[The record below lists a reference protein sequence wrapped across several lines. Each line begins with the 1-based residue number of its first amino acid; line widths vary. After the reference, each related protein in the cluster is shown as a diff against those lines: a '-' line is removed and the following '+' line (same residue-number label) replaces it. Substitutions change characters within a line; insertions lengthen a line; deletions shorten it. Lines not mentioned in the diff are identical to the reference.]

1 MQNHRQHVVW
11 HPPPQHTTGTRAY
24 PQIAIFGRD
33 FSVTTGKAALFS
45 FVLTLTMVDTILH
58 FDALYVGLCARR
70 CLRLIVPAPR
80 LFDMDGTLVDSTDG
94 VVGAWELFA
103 EAYPHIDVH
112 DILSCGHSVHRRP
125 PHSDLLRLVQLP
137 TASALSTISGTTAV

>member
-1 MQNHRQHVVW
+1 MQNHRQHDVW
-11 HPPPQHTTGTRAY
+11 HPPPQHTTGTHACYIWTRL
-24 PQIAIFGRD
+24 FGHHRQ
-33 FSVTTGKAALFS
+33 SCPL
-45 FVLTLTMVDTILH
+45 VLALTMVDTILH

-70 CLRLIVPAPR
+70 CLLLIVPAPR

-137 TASALSTISGTTAV
+137 TVFALSTISGTTAV